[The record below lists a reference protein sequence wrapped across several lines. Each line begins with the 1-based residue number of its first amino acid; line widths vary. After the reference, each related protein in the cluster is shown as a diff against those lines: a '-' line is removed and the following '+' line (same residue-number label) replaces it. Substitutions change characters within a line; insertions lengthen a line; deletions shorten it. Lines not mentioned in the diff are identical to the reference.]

1 MEKQVIVFATNNKNK
16 LSEVRAILGERFEI
30 KSLGEIG
37 CNEELPET
45 HNTLEENALEKALY
59 VRKHYGYDSFADDT
73 GLEVDV
79 LGGKPGVYSARY
91 ATMAEEG
98 WTDAASCSSHD
109 AEANMRKLLLMLGDE
124 KNRTAQ
130 FKTVVSLIMNG
141 KTYQFTGIVR
151 GVITTERHGGEG
163 FGYDPVFRPYQED
176 PDDTTP
182 VTLLDR
188 TFAEMTSEEKNNIS
202 HRGRAMQKLVGF
214 LSQN

>member
-1 MEKQVIVFATNNKNK
+1 MQTLVFATNNAHK
-16 LSEVRAILGERFEI
+16 LSEVREILGKNFRVL
-30 KSLGEIG
+30 SLSDID
-37 CNEELPET
+37 CREELPET
-45 HNTLEENALEKALY
+45 HETLEENSMEKAVY
-59 VRKHYGYDSFADDT
+59 VCQRYGYDCFADDT

-91 ATMAEEG
+91 ATMAEE
-98 WTDAASCSSHD
+98 
-109 AEANMRKLLLMLGDE
+109 
-124 KNRTAQ
+124 KNRAAQ